1 MAEKSR
7 YNYRVEPQDV
17 DFTLRAT
24 IPSLGS
30 AILNTAGVDAHG
42 KGFGVDALNADNHS
56 WVLSRMA
63 VEFDSQPTQY
73 TDYTIATWINE
84 YGRVLSTRNFT
95 LTDAAGTEFGRAVTQ
110 WAMIDLKSRSALD
123 LSWVGDAH
131 ADAIV
136 DAPSP
141 TDKPRKIR
149 EVNPAQTVEHK
160 VVYSDIDF
168 NRHVN
173 TMRYIEMMIDMLP
186 VELLMQETP
195 VRFDIHFL
203 RECRY
208 GQTLSVGY
216 EQRGRTALFE
226 IRSDE
231 GTPAVRASIE
241 WRTGRGSSRAEVAW
255 NGFCSSCR
263 KTCFIMETQVKTENK
278 YRVSIDLLNDAVG
291 KEIATSLQYM
301 YFHTHFEDD
310 RYQYLSKIMREISIA
325 EMRHIEEFSDRI
337 LFLQGD
343 VDMNASFRTR
353 QVTDVKDM
361 LRLALQLEQSTI
373 DSYNEAS
380 RIASEHKDAV
390 THKMFQDIIAEE
402 EQHLDTFRTE
412 LQNVLDY
419 GEEYLALQ
427 SAAGSK
433 HAAKSFGHPGDGE

>member
-1 MAEKSR
+1 MLSRNAKNQLHGRKSH

-30 AILNTAGVDAHG
+30 AILNTAGIDAHG

-63 VEFDSQPTQY
+63 VEFDCQPRQY

-95 LTDAAGTEFGRAVTQ
+95 LTDAAGNEFGRAVTQ
-110 WAMIDLKSRSALD
+110 WAMIDLRSRSALD

-149 EVNPAQTVEHK
+149 DVDPAQTVMHK

-208 GQTLSVGY
+208 GQTLTVGY

-226 IRSDE
+226 IRNDA
-231 GTPAVRASIE
+231 GTAVVRASIE
-241 WRTGRGSSRAEVAW
+241 W
-255 NGFCSSCR
+255 
-263 KTCFIMETQVKTENK
+263 K
-278 YRVSIDLLNDAVG
+278 
-291 KEIATSLQYM
+291 
-301 YFHTHFEDD
+301 
-310 RYQYLSKIMREISIA
+310 
-325 EMRHIEEFSDRI
+325 
-337 LFLQGD
+337 
-343 VDMNASFRTR
+343 
-353 QVTDVKDM
+353 
-361 LRLALQLEQSTI
+361 
-373 DSYNEAS
+373 
-380 RIASEHKDAV
+380 
-390 THKMFQDIIAEE
+390 
-402 EQHLDTFRTE
+402 
-412 LQNVLDY
+412 
-419 GEEYLALQ
+419 
-427 SAAGSK
+427 
-433 HAAKSFGHPGDGE
+433 

>member
-1 MAEKSR
+1 MAEKSH

-110 WAMIDLKSRSALD
+110 WAMIDLRSRSALD

-173 TMRYIEMMIDMLP
+173 TMRYIE
-186 VELLMQETP
+186 
-195 VRFDIHFL
+195 
-203 RECRY
+203 
-208 GQTLSVGY
+208 
-216 EQRGRTALFE
+216 
-226 IRSDE
+226 
-231 GTPAVRASIE
+231 
-241 WRTGRGSSRAEVAW
+241 
-255 NGFCSSCR
+255 
-263 KTCFIMETQVKTENK
+263 
-278 YRVSIDLLNDAVG
+278 
-291 KEIATSLQYM
+291 
-301 YFHTHFEDD
+301 
-310 RYQYLSKIMREISIA
+310 
-325 EMRHIEEFSDRI
+325 
-337 LFLQGD
+337 
-343 VDMNASFRTR
+343 
-353 QVTDVKDM
+353 
-361 LRLALQLEQSTI
+361 
-373 DSYNEAS
+373 
-380 RIASEHKDAV
+380 
-390 THKMFQDIIAEE
+390 
-402 EQHLDTFRTE
+402 
-412 LQNVLDY
+412 
-419 GEEYLALQ
+419 
-427 SAAGSK
+427 
-433 HAAKSFGHPGDGE
+433 